1 MVFLVLLLFF
11 VIVDGTY
18 LFPTKPHQ
26 IDPDNQIQRIEERVK
41 WLEQKMDVVLNV
53 LQIMATN
60 EKERQSV
67 CESDFR

>member
-1 MVFLVLLLFF
+1 MVFLLLLFF

-26 IDPDNQIQRIEERVK
+26 IDPDIQIQRIEERVK

-53 LQIMATN
+53 LQIMATSKN
-60 EKERQSV
+60 V